1 MRSTWTKR
9 LLNAVLRAHHHVV
22 RSEAEALD
30 RATEAAYKVVDLQKA
45 VLAAENKR
53 LEDFRCDATFVEK
66 AADDAWKRVEEELVQ
81 YPIRP

>member
-9 LLNAVLRAHHHVV
+9 LLNAVLRVHHRAM

-30 RATEAAYKVVDLQKA
+30 RATEAAYKAVDLQKA
-45 VLAAENKR
+45 VLAAENRR
-53 LEDFRCDATFVEK
+53 LEDLRCDATFVEK
-66 AADDAWKRVEEELVQ
+66 AADDAWERVEEELVQ